1 MPALRNRRAN
11 APPVQRRSRD
21 SLGQV
26 LDFMRLLWAVDHGL
40 TKMSKRMER
49 TLGVTGPQ
57 RTVLR
62 IVGRHPGTSAGDLAT
77 WLHVHPSTLTGVLRR
92 LTDRGLL
99 ERTTDPEDGRRAIFR
114 LTRKGAEVDAVRSG
128 TAEGCVRV
136 ALSTISAS
144 DLKVTARV
152 LSRIAEHLSE
162 P

>member
-1 MPALRNRRAN
+1 MTASRNRRAP
-11 APPVQRRSRD
+11 APPPRRGGG

-40 TKMSKRMER
+40 TRMSKRMER

-57 RTVLR
+57 RTVIR

-99 ERTTDPEDGRRAIFR
+99 ERTTDPQDGRRAIFR

-128 TAEGCVRV
+128 TAEACVRT
-136 ALSTISAS
+136 ALAAISEG
-144 DLKVTARV
+144 DLRVTVRV
-152 LSRIAEHLSE
+152 LSRIADHLGE
-162 P
+162 Q